1 MKQKS
6 SDTKDRVR
14 NCKSHQVAVLERKN
28 RQIGREEIFQE
39 VIEEIPPQTEEMQ
52 ECWDWWAPQEI
63 SMTVAQYL
71 QSSGWKS
78 LGTYNFIWSLTI
90 QYYKAIMHCEGKIKI
105 FPGTK
110 EANHLRPIDTL

>member
-52 ECWDWWAPQEI
+52 EC
-63 SMTVAQYL
+63 
-71 QSSGWKS
+71 
-78 LGTYNFIWSLTI
+78 
-90 QYYKAIMHCEGKIKI
+90 
-105 FPGTK
+105 
-110 EANHLRPIDTL
+110 